1 MLGDR
6 HSSLAPALALGLL
19 VAIGLGTAGFF
30 VGQGVERFR
39 SDVRTV
45 TVKGLVEKEVA
56 SDLAIWSIG
65 FRRADDNVARAR
77 DQVAK
82 DRDAAL
88 IFLQGRGFT
97 DAEIERLPMRIVD
110 KLSREYGQTQDERN
124 RFIVSAAVIVRSAKV
139 DLVRASQEATDELTR
154 AGVLIDGQREGMPAN
169 PAFLYT
175 QFNALRP
182 QLIAEATKN
191 ARAMA
196 EQFAQDSGN
205 EVGAIRSANQG
216 VIQIFGVDG
225 GDESGVSNA
234 SSAVKKKLRVVST
247 IEFELKD

>member
-1 MLGDR
+1 MLDNR
-6 HSSLAPALALGLL
+6 HSLFAPALALGLL
-19 VAIGLGTAGFF
+19 AAIGLGIAGFL

-39 SDVRTV
+39 SGVRTV

-56 SDLAIWSIG
+56 SDLAIWTIG

-88 IFLQGRGFT
+88 LFLQSRGFT
-97 DAEIERLPMRIVD
+97 DAEIERSPMRIVD

-124 RFIVSAAVIVRSAKV
+124 RFIISAAVIVRSPRV
-139 DLVRASQEATDELTR
+139 DLVQASQEATDELTR
-154 AGVLIDGQREGMPAN
+154 AGVLIDGQRDGMPAN

-182 QLIAEATKN
+182 QLIAEATRS

-205 EVGAIRSANQG
+205 KVGAIRSANQG
-216 VIQIFGVDG
+216 LIQIFGADG
-225 GDESGVSNA
+225 GDESGAYNA
-234 SSAVKKKLRVVST
+234 NIAVKKKLRVVST